1 MVAVKVWLSGEGAS
15 DLGDRDKPNGQRQGS
30 LEALLL
36 RAEPHGWSVGG
47 AIQWKAI
54 CKYEAGAARGK
65 FAHEDERSILKLA
78 LLAEEA
84 GCEVVAFTRDIDADP
99 DREEGIEKGI
109 ERAGQMFES
118 LTIIGGAAKP
128 ALEGWILALLGERNT
143 DSLSRKRANELLA
156 KQEIAGKQA
165 EDYVEVIENADLKHL
180 PPGCE
185 SLKSWLERARAG
197 LSKAI
202 RG

>member
-1 MVAVKVWLSGEGAS
+1 MPEVKVWLSGEGPS
-15 DLGDRDKPNGQRQGS
+15 EVGDRDKPNGQRRGA

-36 RAEPHGWSVGG
+36 RIESEGWSVDHAIRWKNIRKYRAGG
-47 AIQWKAI
+47 AKHADTQNVK
-54 CKYEAGAARGK
+54 G
-65 FAHEDERSILKLA
+65 LA
-78 LLAEEA
+78 LEA
-84 GCEVVAFTRDIDADP
+84 SENGADAVVFSRDIDAD
-99 DREEGIEKGI
+99 DERAAAIKTGIEEA
-109 ERAGQMFES
+109 ERICPE
-118 LTIIGGAAKP
+118 LEIIGGPAKP
-128 ALEGWILALLGERNT
+128 ALEGWILALLGQRDT

-156 KQEIAGKQA
+156 KQEIAGKRA
-165 EDYVEVIENADLKHL
+165 EDYVEVIENADLEHL